1 MPDKRKLFNSCG
13 IKDESRQEG
22 ETEGTEEG
30 EMRLDLCSLTAFFC
44 VWLLI
49 KKEKSNVGTSGK
61 SDSGCYF
68 QDKHAFAPY
77 MENCAF
83 HQILNPTPGSLL

>member
-1 MPDKRKLFNSCG
+1 MPEKRKLFNSCG
-13 IKDESRQEG
+13 IKDESIQEG

-30 EMRLDLCSLTAFFC
+30 EMRLDLCSLTVFFC

-61 SDSGCYF
+61 ADSGCYF
-68 QDKHAFAPY
+68 QDKHAFAPTWKTVH
-77 MENCAF
+77 F
-83 HQILNPTPGSLL
+83 TKS